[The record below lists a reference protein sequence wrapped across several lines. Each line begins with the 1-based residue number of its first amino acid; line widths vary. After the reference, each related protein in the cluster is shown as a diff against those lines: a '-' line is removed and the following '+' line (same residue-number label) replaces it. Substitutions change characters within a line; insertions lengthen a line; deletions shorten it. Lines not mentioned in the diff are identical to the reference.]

1 MAFLYLATMNFNCFL
16 MQPRQTGKTIAA
28 VAFYLYIYN
37 FRTKNTVIPL
47 LNKEFKDSKENLAR
61 IRAMRDLLPSFLRF
75 DAVFSIIDGKKK
87 KVPNTAIKMEHA
99 VNHNQLRTYAKELAE
114 EVKTAKEDRIK
125 EINEQ
130 LDKIVLIRF
139 GVDYDLLSFLNIR
152 ADTGDQPRV
161 AAKNGFFHN
170 DSSLHFLYS
179 LYDTLYHNLSA
190 MATVV
195 CFV

>member
-1 MAFLYLATMNFNCFL
+1 

-99 VNHNQLRTYAKELAE
+99 VNHNQLRTYAKARNELLASNLLRGQTFPLLWADE
-114 EVKTAKEDRIK
+114 YAFIPFNNIIYITC
-125 EINEQ
+125 
-130 LDKIVLIRF
+130 KIFIIYIRYITNIL
-139 GVDYDLLSFLNIR
+139 VILHSFL
-152 ADTGDQPRV
+152 
-161 AAKNGFFHN
+161 
-170 DSSLHFLYS
+170 FL
-179 LYDTLYHNLSA
+179 L
-190 MATVV
+190 
-195 CFV
+195 